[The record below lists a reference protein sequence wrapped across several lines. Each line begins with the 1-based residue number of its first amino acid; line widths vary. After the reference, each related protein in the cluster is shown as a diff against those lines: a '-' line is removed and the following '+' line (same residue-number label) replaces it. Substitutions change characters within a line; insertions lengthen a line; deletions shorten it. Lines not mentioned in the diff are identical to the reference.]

1 MQPFRSGGG
10 SSGGSFDPPPRKK
23 FSAYNNPLAE
33 EPDTAY
39 GESYY
44 SRYGNS
50 SRNATTAPVAVVDY
64 RKTPGV
70 APPAAASSG
79 PSAASAPY
87 AGIGRKRVQDE
98 DDYFYGDE
106 DDNEMEGNGDAGRAH
121 DNDDEEDPLEAFMA
135 GVTAEAKRDLD
146 RIAPSLQ
153 QKQQSQQQQLQQQ
166 QQQQK
171 GLREDLE
178 REDEMEAYLKFM
190 QENPNVGVQGDDEEI
205 YEYDNEGNI
214 VERAGHKEI
223 DPLPP
228 VDHSQVQYA
237 PFERNFYTPHPEVAA
252 MKPEQAMEL
261 RRKLGI
267 RVQGVEA
274 PYPICSF
281 AHLGLDDQLMDSISR
296 AGFTQPTPIQAQ
308 ACPAALSGRDV
319 IGIAKTGSG
328 KTVTFVWPLVMHVL
342 DQSPLAPGDGPIGL
356 ICAPTRELALQIY
369 AEARKFGKPYG
380 VTVVCAY
387 GGGSMW
393 EQQKACEAGCEIL
406 VCTPGRLIDL
416 VKKKATNLRRVTYL
430 VFDEADKMFQL
441 GFEAQV
447 RSIANHVRPDRQTLL
462 FSATFKRRVERL
474 VRDILT
480 DPIRICQGELGEANQ
495 DVRQFVEIFRQPEDK
510 WIWMQR
516 HLAGFCSQGQTLVFV
531 TRKANSEDVA
541 KRISGAGFS
550 CRLLH
555 GDMHQSERNDTI
567 AAYKRGEFQVLVAT
581 DVASRG
587 LDIPAIRTVIN
598 YESARDIDT
607 HTHRV
612 GRTGRAG
619 HKGMA
624 YTLLLDKEKD
634 FAGHLVRN
642 LEGVGQEAPPRLLA
656 LANECAW
663 FKNSRFKSGGQG
675 KRVSASGRTR
685 ERPGLGLGGGGGGG
699 GSGGGSGQEQQLSF
713 TRPSSSGPQTDRVS
727 ATKQAFMSQYK
738 KMFVSAGPDSG
749 SGTSTLPSQQQQRPP
764 QMPPPPP
771 QSAPSSSNERRKRS
785 RWD

>member
-1 MQPFRSGGG
+1 
-10 SSGGSFDPPPRKK
+10 
-23 FSAYNNPLAE
+23 YNNPLAE

-70 APPAAASSG
+70 APPAAASS
-79 PSAASAPY
+79 
-87 AGIGRKRVQDE
+87 
-98 DDYFYGDE
+98 
-106 DDNEMEGNGDAGRAH
+106 
-121 DNDDEEDPLEAFMA
+121 
-135 GVTAEAKRDLD
+135 
-146 RIAPSLQ
+146 
-153 QKQQSQQQQLQQQ
+153 
-166 QQQQK
+166 
-171 GLREDLE
+171 
-178 REDEMEAYLKFM
+178 
-190 QENPNVGVQGDDEEI
+190 GDDEEI

-675 KRVSASGRTR
+675 KRVSASGRT
-685 ERPGLGLGGGGGGG
+685 E
-699 GSGGGSGQEQQLSF
+699 SGQ
-713 TRPSSSGPQTDRVS
+713 P
-727 ATKQAFMSQYK
+727 
-738 KMFVSAGPDSG
+738 G
-749 SGTSTLPSQQQQRPP
+749 SWQR
-764 QMPPPPP
+764 
-771 QSAPSSSNERRKRS
+771 RRWWWQR
-785 RWD
+785 RWQR